1 MNFRFQPAIDGVIA
15 NVGSL
20 FGLNGKGKET
30 DDANIIDTDDDGKVL
45 YKEDIIKKVM
55 DDLEKRKTERSILE
69 HQWTLN
75 ANFLVGNQYCEI
87 NPYRGEI
94 EQLEPVY
101 DWLERETFNQI
112 APLIETRVA
121 NLKKINY
128 MMKVKPATNE
138 LDDYAKAETSTS
150 VLQHIQKV
158 SDFETKK
165 NTMIH
170 WNELCGN
177 CFWIAW
183 WDKDKG
189 EKYAVE
195 QMFDVDEN
203 GLQKSKETAYYQGD
217 LDYGLI
223 TPYEIYPESIFK
235 QTIEAQRSII
245 LEQVKTIDDIY
256 DLYGIKVEGSNIETF
271 ELTPIGS
278 GGGFG
283 YENTTVTI
291 GHRTVDNAEKVITY
305 FERPS
310 KHKPNGQMI
319 IIVGDS
325 NLVYY
330 GDLPYSRI
338 PIVQSVCIEV
348 AGQFFG
354 KSAIERLI
362 PIQRAYNGC
371 VNRIHEYIKHIAIG
385 SYITEEGSI
394 DIEEYE
400 QNGQAPGAML
410 VYRQGSS
417 PPVPIPNG
425 QLPTEIMTERYN
437 LKSDME
443 YAAGVSQLMVYGAT
457 PSGVTSGK
465 AISNLMEIDN
475 TRLSLTGDNIRN
487 SVRKLSILFLEIYKR
502 YATTRRI
509 VNYIGGNNIGKAII
523 WSNED
528 INSYDVEYTTENE
541 LLMSEEVQK
550 DNFFNCYNMGLFLD
564 ANGRVPTR
572 IKIRAKEFMKVG
584 NFTDLMGIDELQIQ
598 SAQRENVFFENGVV
612 PELSDFDEHEIHIEE
627 HLRYILQ
634 MDFQLLK
641 KKKPEYAEALENH
654 LRQHKE
660 AVAKEEQQKMLQAM
674 QIASGGGMSG

>member
-1 MNFRFQPAIDGVIA
+1 MNLGRFQPPIDGVIA
-15 NVGSL
+15 NIGSL
-20 FGLNGKGKET
+20 FGLKGKGKET
-30 DDANIIDTDDDGKVL
+30 EDANALDVDEEGKVL
-45 YKEDIIKKVM
+45 FKEDIIQKVIE
-55 DDLEKRKTERSILE
+55 DLEKRKTERSVLE
-69 HQWTLN
+69 QQWTLN

-87 NPYRGEI
+87 NPYRGDI

-112 APLIETRVA
+112 APLIETRIA

-138 LDDYAKAETSTS
+138 LDDYDKAETSTS
-150 VLQHIQKV
+150 VLQHTQKV
-158 SDFETKK
+158 TDFESKK
-165 NTMIH
+165 NTAIH

-177 CFWIAW
+177 CFFLSW

-195 QMFDVDEN
+195 QIFDIDADGN
-203 GLQKSKETAYYQGD
+203 QRNKETAYYQGD

-235 QTIEAQRSII
+235 QTVEAQRSII
-245 LEQVKTIDDIY
+245 LEQVKTVDDIY
-256 DLYGIKVEGSNIETF
+256 DLYGVKVEGSNIETF

-291 GHRTVDNAEKVITY
+291 GHRTIDNAEKVITY

-319 IIVGDS
+319 IVIGDS
-325 NLVYY
+325 ELVYY

-362 PIQRAYNGC
+362 PLQRAYNGC

-410 VYRQGSS
+410 VYKQGSQA
-417 PPVPIPNG
+417 PIPIPNG
-425 QLPTEIMTERYN
+425 VLPNEIMTERYN
-437 LKSDME
+437 LKNDME
-443 YAAGVSQLMVYGAT
+443 YAAGVSQLMVYGST
-457 PSGVTSGK
+457 PSGVTSGT

-487 SVRKLSILFLEIYKR
+487 AVRKLAILWLEIYKR
-502 YATTRRI
+502 YATTHRI
-509 VNYIGGNNIGKAII
+509 VNYVGGNNIGKAIV

-528 INSYDVEYTTENE
+528 INSYDVDYVTENE
-541 LLMSEEVQK
+541 LLTSEEKQK
-550 DNFFNCYNMGLFLD
+550 ENFFNAFNMGLFTD
-564 ANGRVPTR
+564 KNGVIPTR
-572 IKIRAKEFMKVG
+572 VKQKAKEYMKCG
-584 NFTDLMGIDELQIQ
+584 NYTDIMTIDELQIQ
-598 SAQRENVFFENGVV
+598 AAQRENVFFENGVI
-612 PELSDFDEHEIHIEE
+612 PELSEFDEHEIHIEE

-634 MDFQLLK
+634 MDFQILK
-641 KKKPEYAEALENH
+641 NRKPEYAQALENH

-660 AVAKEEQQKMLQAM
+660 IVAMEEQQKMM
-674 QIASGGGMSG
+674 QMQGALGGGMNG

>member
-1 MNFRFQPAIDGVIA
+1 MNMRFSPPLDGVIA

-20 FGLNGKGKET
+20 FGLKGKGKDT
-30 DDANIIDTDDDGKVL
+30 DNANIIDVDDDGKTL
-45 YKEDIIKKVM
+45 FKEDVIQKVLE
-55 DDLEKRKTERSILE
+55 DLEKRKTERSILE
-69 HQWTLN
+69 QQWTLN

-87 NPYRGEI
+87 NPYRGDI

-112 APLIETRVA
+112 APLLETRIA

-150 VLQHIQKV
+150 VLQHTQKV
-158 SDFETKK
+158 SEFESKK
-165 NTMIH
+165 NTAIH
-170 WNELCGN
+170 WSELCGN
-177 CFWIAW
+177 CFWLSW

-195 QMFDVDEN
+195 QLCEVDEN
-203 GLQKSKETAYYQGD
+203 GVQRNKETAYFQGD

-235 QTIEAQRSII
+235 QGVESQRSII

-256 DLYGIKVEGSNIETF
+256 DLYGIKVEGTNVETF

-283 YENTTVTI
+283 YENTTVTL
-291 GHRTVDNAEKVITY
+291 GHRTIDNAEKVITY
-305 FERPS
+305 FEKPS

-319 IIVGDS
+319 IIVGDD

-338 PIVQSVCIEV
+338 PIVQTVCIEV

-354 KSAIERLI
+354 KSVIERLI
-362 PIQRAYNGC
+362 PIQKAYNGC

-410 VYRQGSS
+410 VYKQGSQA
-417 PPVPIPNG
+417 PAPIPNG
-425 QLPTEIMTERYN
+425 VFPSEIMTERYN
-437 LKSDME
+437 LKQDME
-443 YAAGVSQLMVYGAT
+443 YAAGVSQLMVYGST
-457 PSGVTSGK
+457 PSGVTSGT

-487 SVRKLSILFLEIYKR
+487 SVRKLAIMWLEIYKK
-502 YATTRRI
+502 YATTHRI
-509 VNYIGGNNIGKAII
+509 VNYVGGNNIGKAII

-528 INSYDVEYTTENE
+528 INSYDVDYITENE
-541 LLMSEEVQK
+541 LLMSEDKQRE
-550 DNFFNCYNMGLFLD
+550 NFFNAFNMGLFTD
-564 ANGRVPTR
+564 KNGVIPPR
-572 IKIRAKEFMKVG
+572 IKHKALEYMKCG
-584 NFTDLMGIDELQIQ
+584 NYTEIMSIDQLQIQ
-598 SAQRENVFFENGVV
+598 SAQRENVFFENGVI
-612 PELSDFDEHEIHIEE
+612 PEVSDFDEHEIHIEE

-641 KKKPEYAEALENH
+641 NKKPEYAEALENH

-660 AVAKEEQQKMLQAM
+660 LVKTEEQQMIQQM
-674 QIASGGGMSG
+674 QMASGGGISG